1 MMYGWQYQGMD
12 SGWWFLMA
20 IAMVIFWAVLIVGV
34 VALLRH
40 NRPVAP
46 PASATIP
53 THNASPSASNAAIA
67 ILQERFARGELTE
80 EEYTRRRE
88 ILKETS

>member
-12 SGWWFLMA
+12 SGWWFVMA
-20 IAMVIFWAVLIVGV
+20 IAMVIFWAVLVGGV
-34 VALLRH
+34 VALFRH
-40 NRPVAP
+40 NRPIAP
-46 PASATIP
+46 PSST
-53 THNASPSASNAAIA
+53 TVPSAPSTALV

-80 EEYTRRRE
+80 EEYTRRRQ